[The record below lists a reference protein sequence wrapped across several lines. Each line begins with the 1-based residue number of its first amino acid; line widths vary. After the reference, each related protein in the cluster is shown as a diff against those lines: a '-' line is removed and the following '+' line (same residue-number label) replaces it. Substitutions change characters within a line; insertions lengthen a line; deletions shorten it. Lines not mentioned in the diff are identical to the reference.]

1 MNRIFSGIQPTGNLH
16 LGNYLGAIRNWVAL
30 QHDYECIFCIVD
42 LHALTQPQDPA
53 ELRASTR
60 EVTAAYIAAG
70 IDPEHCI
77 IFNQSMV
84 SAHTELAWLLGCL
97 TPLGWLNRMTQF
109 KEKAGK
115 HREMAGL
122 GLFAYPV
129 LMAADILVY
138 KATHVPVGEDQK
150 QHLELARDIAG
161 AFNRRY
167 EREFFPLPEPQIFG
181 TATRVMSLRDGT
193 KKMSKS
199 DTSDYSRI
207 NMTDDA
213 DAIALKIRRAKT
225 DPEPLPYVVA
235 DLERRPEA
243 DNLVGIFAALC
254 GLSREEAL
262 AKFAGQNF
270 SEFKDSLSELAV
282 EVLGRIGGEM
292 RRLMADP
299 GYIDGVLRRG
309 AEHATAIAEPV
320 LREAQ
325 KISGLLRP

>member
-1 MNRIFSGIQPTGNLH
+1 
-16 LGNYLGAIRNWVAL
+16 
-30 QHDYECIFCIVD
+30 
-42 LHALTQPQDPA
+42 
-53 ELRASTR
+53 
-60 EVTAAYIAAG
+60 
-70 IDPEHCI
+70 
-77 IFNQSMV
+77 
-84 SAHTELAWLLGCL
+84 
-97 TPLGWLNRMTQF
+97 
-109 KEKAGK
+109 
-115 HREMAGL
+115 
-122 GLFAYPV
+122 
-129 LMAADILVY
+129 MAADILVY

-225 DPEPLPYVVA
+225 DPAPLPYVVA